1 LVVTAPVITAHPVQ
15 LTFAAACADV
25 YHEEQAASEG
35 AARCGVAYLIRADR
49 AVTCAQVVRD
59 RAVGQPV
66 FLRFSGGLRAATV
79 LARDEEAD
87 CALLE
92 LRSAVIS
99 QLALTLRRG
108 LCAPGDV
115 CQTWSSRPTLRAP
128 GQVVQALVEEPLGED
143 ELRGPA
149 LRLHLVA
156 GSERW
161 HESLAGSP
169 ILHDG
174 FVVGHLRAITE
185 AGGEAVLV
193 ACPAPHIEALELLPD
208 AARPPQPPKA
218 AYAPAWY
225 VARPDEEA
233 RAFAGLETP
242 SRPLL
247 VWAPEG
253 HGKTWFLH
261 HLLSAVRR
269 RGDIGVRVNIERLP
283 ALSQASLSALSAEL
297 SQRLHRQLAADF
309 GSALDGTSTLPLTEL
324 LELGLRAA
332 APRRLYVALDQF
344 DMLRDTM
351 FHEGASALLAD
362 WIERS
367 ATREVW
373 QGLRL
378 LLFSATAPDWLMRP
392 LASRPFAALTQELP
406 DLSLSQLESLCHLHQ
421 LAPEPSELQ
430 ALAAQIGGHPY
441 LSRVALYA
449 AASRG
454 ETLGDVLHSRGS
466 TVFEPFLEA
475 CQRRV
480 AAQPGL
486 WPTLLR
492 VLREQPLEALDRLL
506 LPRLERMGIVRRVDL
521 DGPQPEY
528 ALRYPLYRRLLE
540 L

>member
-1 LVVTAPVITAHPVQ
+1 MTAPVITAHPVQ

-25 YHEEQAASEG
+25 YLEEG
-35 AARCGVAYLIRADR
+35 AATSGACRSGVAYLIRADR
-49 AVTCAQVVRD
+49 AVTCAHVVKEQ
-59 RAVGQPV
+59 ALGQPV
-66 FLRFSGGLRAATV
+66 FLRFSGGVRPAIV

-87 CALLE
+87 CALLA
-92 LRSAVIS
+92 LRPVTS

-115 CQTWSSRPTLRAP
+115 CQTWAARPTLRSV
-128 GQVVQALVEEPLGED
+128 GQVVQALVHEPLGED
-143 ELRGPA
+143 DLRGPA
-149 LRLHLVA
+149 LLLHLVA

-161 HESLAGSP
+161 HESQAGSP

-174 FVVGHLRAITE
+174 FVVGHLRTITE

-193 ACPAPHIEALELLPD
+193 VCPAPHIEALELLPN
-208 AARPPQPPKA
+208 AALPPQPPKA

-225 VARPDEEA
+225 VPRPAEEA
-233 RAFAGLETP
+233 RAFVGLESP

-261 HLLSAVRR
+261 HLLSAVRA

-283 ALSQASLSALSAEL
+283 ALSQASLLALSTEVA
-297 SQRLHRQLAADF
+297 QQLHRQLRAEI
-309 GSALDGTSTLPLTEL
+309 GGALDGAQGLALTEL
-324 LELGLRAA
+324 LEKSLQAA

-344 DMLRDTM
+344 DVLRDTM

-367 ATREVW
+367 GTQTTW

-392 LASRPFAALTQELP
+392 LASRPFTPLSQELP
-406 DLSLSQLESLCHLHQ
+406 DLSLPQLELLCHLHQ
-421 LAPEPSELQ
+421 LSPAPSELQ

-441 LSRVALYA
+441 LSRIALYT

-454 ETLGDVLHSRGS
+454 ESLGDILNSRGDS
-466 TVFEPFLEA
+466 VFDPFLEA
-475 CQRRV
+475 CQRRA

-521 DGPQPEY
+521 DGTQPEY